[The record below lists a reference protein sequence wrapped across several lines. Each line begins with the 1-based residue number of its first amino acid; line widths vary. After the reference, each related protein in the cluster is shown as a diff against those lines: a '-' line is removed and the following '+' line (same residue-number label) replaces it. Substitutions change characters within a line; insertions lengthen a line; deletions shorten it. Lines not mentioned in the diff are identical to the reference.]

1 MVVRLFKPELRLA
14 KLVNEP
20 GGRTLTAAIAEAE
33 RRVESVREDAT
44 AEIDTSIGRMAEAL
58 RSGAWLEKDTLYPLA
73 DWIFGMAGTLKLT
86 ELSQAAYSLCAL
98 LSRQAPPPTAR
109 EVELHVSTLRA
120 LRRPELAGDAA
131 ARKNVLAGLRKL
143 AAPER

>member
-1 MVVRLFKPELRLA
+1 MAVRLFKPELRLA

-33 RRVESVREDAT
+33 RRVESVREEAT
-44 AEIDTSIGRMAEAL
+44 VEIDASIARMAEAL

-98 LSRQAPPPTAR
+98 LSRPAIPPTER
-109 EVELHVSTLRA
+109 EIDLHISTLRA

-131 ARKNVLAGLRKL
+131 ARKNVLDGLRKL
-143 AAPER
+143 AAPAR